1 MRRARELLTATHS
14 DRQGADACSRVL
26 MAASLAIALFA
37 ATASAGAQTYESY
50 GVFCASGR
58 IEVDIRAEEQMRSNR
73 GACQFA
79 RFPTRSDAENFA
91 RRNFGRIGGSCSC
104 R

>member
-1 MRRARELLTATHS
+1 MHRIVVLASVALL
-14 DRQGADACSRVL
+14 G
-26 MAASLAIALFA
+26 LAL
-37 ATASAGAQTYESY
+37 SAGPAAAQNFESY

-58 IEVDIRAEEQMRSNR
+58 IEVDSRSEDQMRSQR
-73 GACQFA
+73 GACQFS

-91 RRNFGRIGGSCSC
+91 RRNFGGVGGSCSC

>member
-1 MRRARELLTATHS
+1 MTPVVVSPQLCL
-14 DRQGADACSRVL
+14 
-26 MAASLAIALFA
+26 LFA
-37 ATASAGAQTYESY
+37 AVSGILLAGSPARADYESY

-58 IEVDIRAEEQMRSNR
+58 IEVDSRSAEQMQSNR

-91 RRNFGRIGGSCSC
+91 RRNFGGVGGACSC

>member
-1 MRRARELLTATHS
+1 MPPRRLSAAP
-14 DRQGADACSRVL
+14 AVMAFVL
-26 MAASLAIALFA
+26 MAGEAL
-37 ATASAGAQTYESY
+37 AQTTY

-58 IEVDIRAEEQMRSNR
+58 IEIDSRTEEQMRSQR

-79 RFPTRSDAENFA
+79 RFPFRMDAESFA
-91 RRNFGRIGGSCSC
+91 RKNFKRVGAPCSC